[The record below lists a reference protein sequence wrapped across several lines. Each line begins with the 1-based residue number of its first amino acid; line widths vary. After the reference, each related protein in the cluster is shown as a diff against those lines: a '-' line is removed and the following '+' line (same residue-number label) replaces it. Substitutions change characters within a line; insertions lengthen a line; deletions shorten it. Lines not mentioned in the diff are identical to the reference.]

1 VPKTRSRSQTA
12 AARAAKLLRRV
23 TRGALLAVSLKAAQ
37 LAAEEATKFRMFDRQ
52 LVDRLKPPLTRY
64 HE

>member
-1 VPKTRSRSQTA
+1 
-12 AARAAKLLRRV
+12 V

>member
-1 VPKTRSRSQTA
+1 
-12 AARAAKLLRRV
+12 V

-37 LAAEEATKFRMFDRQ
+37 LAAEETTKFRMFDRQ